1 MANTAL
7 AVCRGGCAWSVTVV
21 DVTPGGVQA
30 SIAGAGT
37 GAATIEACDAGGAER
52 VSLDVAGE
60 TAAIT
65 CSGTGSM
72 TATAVRAS
80 PTIELR
86 APASGPAVVINLATG
101 DTATVGSPVTASSDN
116 LEPILVEL
124 VDAADVPFGGFEL
137 DPGESVDVTFS
148 PAGTGNLTV
157 LVGTVTVG
165 IGGGTATLGPG
176 QSLAFLAADP
186 GTALANL
193 ATQVGQLLASGA
205 IRNAGDCAEP
215 VGEPPERARRPAA
228 RRPGR
233 RPGDA
238 WSAAEQARRL
248 RGGRADH
255 RGGEG
260 RAPVAPRG
268 AAGVALRWWGLL
280 DAAAAVHLD
289 AGSGQHRGVVRGEE
303 EGRLGNV
310 LRGVESP
317 ERDRRDVAGP
327 SLLVDRWL
335 PLEGRQHRRLRGD
348 GRQRDDADPERREIE
363 REGLRQRD
371 DGALRRRVALHS
383 RAGPDRGLE
392 AWAP

>member
-205 IRNAGDCAEP
+205 IRNAGIARSLSASLQNA
-215 VGEPPERARRPAA
+215 RA
-228 RRPGR
+228 
-233 RPGDA
+233 
-238 WSAAEQARRL
+238 
-248 RGGRADH
+248 
-255 RGGEG
+255 
-260 RAPVAPRG
+260 
-268 AAGVALRWWGLL
+268 AL
-280 DAAAAVHLD
+280 
-289 AGSGQHRGVVRGEE
+289 
-303 EGRLGNV
+303 
-310 LRGVESP
+310 
-317 ERDRRDVAGP
+317 
-327 SLLVDRWL
+327 
-335 PLEGRQHRRLRGD
+335 LRGD
-348 GRQRDDADPERREIE
+348 RAAARGM
-363 REGLRQRD
+363 L
-371 DGALRRRVALHS
+371 GALLNKLDAFVAGGQITAGA
-383 RAGPDRGLE
+383 RAALLSPLE
-392 AWAP
+392 VLLGSL